1 MEALISDK
9 QSCRV
14 LRIDIDKWGSA
25 VARQYAIRS
34 LPTLWLY
41 DGTTRVTTNTGE
53 ALSRV
58 GQLN

>member
-1 MEALISDK
+1 MEALINDK
-9 QSCRV
+9 QACKL

-34 LPTLWLY
+34 LPTVWLY
-41 DGTTRVTTNTGE
+41 DGTTRITTNTGD

-58 GQLN
+58 NQLN